1 MACPG
6 TTRRRHKTLLPWLN
20 KKLRLEKPRIECE
33 WRDRCNRYPSTT
45 RVTVIN
51 QHIAIGRG
59 GDGYDDRRDHEN
71 ERRAFIDPYISE
83 CLRVG
88 FARGPIGWPNDMLCT
103 GTSSG
108 TAYFTMT

>member
-1 MACPG
+1 LRKADTDVVACPG

-33 WRDRCNRYPSTT
+33 WRDRCNRYPSIT

-59 GDGYDDRRDHEN
+59 GDRYDD
-71 ERRAFIDPYISE
+71 
-83 CLRVG
+83 
-88 FARGPIGWPNDMLCT
+88 
-103 GTSSG
+103 
-108 TAYFTMT
+108 